1 MAKRLR
7 QNRPIYIAPD
17 ILGFLDENDNHIVID
32 EKNGNVRLDPNNIDD
47 KITIYERQVMD
58 WFINPANNL
67 IRYRNKNKGF
77 IVLMICLS
85 YIEDVEQYRRGLSS
99 NGQSRDFFISSMNRI
114 YPNRYSPQEL
124 GDLYREARCGLFH
137 NGMVQGRIIINN
149 SFSNSLTFNIN
160 NGDIEI
166 SPSKFL
172 RDIRADFHNYIQEL
186 RNINNIQLRN
196 NFDNMFSN
204 L

>member
-7 QNRPIYIAPD
+7 QDRPIYIAPD
-17 ILGFLDENDNHIVID
+17 IWGVLNGSEPYVID
-32 EKNGNVRLDPNNIDD
+32 ERNKNTKLDPRNIDD

-58 WFINPANNL
+58 WFLNPAQKL
-67 IRYRNKNKGF
+67 SRYRNRNKGF

-85 YIEDVEQYRRGLSS
+85 YIEGVEQYRKGQSS
-99 NGQSRDFFISSMNRI
+99 NGQSRNFFISSMNRI
-114 YPNRYSPQEL
+114 YQNQFSPQDL
-124 GDLYREARCGLFH
+124 GDLYREARSGLFH

-149 SFSNSLTFNIN
+149 SFLRSLAFN

-172 RDIRADFHNYIQEL
+172 RDIRNDFQNYIRDLRDQNNFEL
-186 RNINNIQLRN
+186 RINFN
-196 NFDNMFSN
+196 NMFSN

>member
-17 ILGFLDENDNHIVID
+17 ILGFLDKNYNHFVID

-67 IRYRNKNKGF
+67 VRYRNKNKGF

-85 YIEDVEQYRRGLSS
+85 YIEGVEQYRKGRRS
-99 NGQSRDFFISSMNRI
+99 NGQSRGFFIDSIERI
-114 YPNRYSPQEL
+114 YPNTYNRQDI
-124 GDLYREARCGLFH
+124 GDLYSEARCGLFH

-149 SFSNSLTFNIN
+149 SFHNSLTFN

-166 SPSKFL
+166 SPSKYL
-172 RDIRADFHNYIQEL
+172 RDIRNDFHIYIQEL
-186 RNINNIQLRN
+186 RNINNTQLRN

>member
-17 ILGFLDENDNHIVID
+17 ILGGLDNSYNPYVID
-32 EKNGNVRLDPNNIDD
+32 ERNNQTLNPRNIDD
-47 KITIYERQVMD
+47 KIIIYERQVMD
-58 WFINPANNL
+58 WFLNPAHNL
-67 IRYRNKNKGF
+67 IRYRNRNKGF

-85 YIEDVEQYRRGLSS
+85 YIEGVEQYRQGQSS

-114 YPNRYSPQEL
+114 YQNQYSRQDI

-149 SFSNSLTFNIN
+149 GFPNSLTFS

-172 RDIRADFHNYIQEL
+172 RDIRTDFQNYIQEL
-186 RNINNIQLRN
+186 RDINNIQLRN
-196 NFDNMFSN
+196 NFDSMFSN